1 MANEAQQS
9 KIIDGVEV
17 VVYQFAAL
25 RIIDGAERIDI
36 NTIATTEEEARE
48 LARRVRG
55 ISDNT
60 ITTTA
65 AVFVHTRIVPIT
77 LVVEIPDQTPP
88 L

>member
-17 VVYQFAAL
+17 VVYRFAAL

-48 LARRVRG
+48 LARRVSG

-60 ITTTA
+60 INTT
-65 AVFVHTRIVPIT
+65 AVFVHTRIVPIK
-77 LVVEIPDQTPP
+77 LVVEIPDQTPS

>member
-1 MANEAQQS
+1 MANEARQS

-17 VVYQFAAL
+17 VVYRFAAL

-65 AVFVHTRIVPIT
+65 VFVHTRIVPIT
-77 LVVEIPDQTPP
+77 LVVEIPDQTSS